1 MSVRQA
7 CLDGRLPA
15 FAAWMPRE
23 LALVCPEDSGKLGLK
38 LALRLLNTHPSPGH
52 SLARWSPHPPAPHRP
67 LGARADYQASGCEA
81 LTAFVIPVELAVG
94 GRGGRLGCPRG
105 AGGLLRAAVKGT
117 EVGRADSTQ
126 TAGEPTHFQ
135 K

>member
-1 MSVRQA
+1 MRQA

-38 LALRLLNTHPSPGH
+38 LALHLLNTHPSPGH
-52 SLARWSPHPPAPHRP
+52 SSARWSPHPPAPHRP
-67 LGARADYQASGCEA
+67 PGARADCQASGCEA

-94 GRGGRLGCPRG
+94 GGGGEAGPPQRGWGP
-105 AGGLLRAAVKGT
+105 
-117 EVGRADSTQ
+117 
-126 TAGEPTHFQ
+126 P
-135 K
+135 